1 MTCDVQ
7 HAASLSLHHL
17 QLLQLRHSSRQNL
30 QIIVTNPSVTQTQSS
45 HCSEAKCHKNTVRD
59 GLGITLSSLLFTR
72 SCVRAV
78 KSAISGGSSWM
89 LFSCNQSACE
99 RAKCYTNAGKLIDM
113 KQSVTQTQCVT
124 ALVCTLSS
132 NCLNTS
138 RGTTVIPMPPRSSL
152 PRAAWQVP
160 VRV

>member
-1 MTCDVQ
+1 MQ
-7 HAASLSLHHL
+7 HAASLYQHHL
-17 QLLQLRHSSRQNL
+17 QLLQLRHCSRQHL
-30 QIIVTNPSVTQTQSS
+30 QIIVTNQIVTQTQCS
-45 HCSEAKCHKNTVRD
+45 HCYKSKCYTNTVRD
-59 GLGITLSSLLFTR
+59 GLCITLSSLLFTR

-99 RAKCYTNAGKLIDM
+99 RAKCYTNAGKLIDR

-124 ALVCTLSS
+124 ALCCTLSS

-138 RGTTVIPMPPRSSL
+138 RGTTVMPMPPRSSL
-152 PRAAWQVP
+152 PRAA
-160 VRV
+160 